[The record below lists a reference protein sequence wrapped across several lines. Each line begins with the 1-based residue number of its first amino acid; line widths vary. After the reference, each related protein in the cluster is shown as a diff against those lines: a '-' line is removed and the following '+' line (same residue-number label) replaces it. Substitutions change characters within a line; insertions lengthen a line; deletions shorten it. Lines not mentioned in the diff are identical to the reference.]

1 MPDIDNKDLQAI
13 LDINR
18 KISSIKDVKSILQD
32 ISNYAASLLNAEGAS
47 ILLMDKISG
56 GLKFVVAFGEN
67 SEDLYNIVV
76 PKGKGIAGLVA
87 ETGQYIIVND
97 TSKDDRFYHGVDDVT
112 EMETR
117 CLLAVPLM
125 HNDKAIGVIEVVNAE
140 NPDGFQ
146 ESDIKIISQFAI
158 QAAIAISN
166 ALLYKELQDSANEL
180 EYLFQ
185 ISNLSSHTYER
196 RELFD
201 KIVILLANA
210 FISNR
215 ISIMFINEES
225 GELYIESSV
234 GIPEEILPTI
244 NNSLK
249 NEKISSLVASSGK
262 VMFANDM
269 EENGIGKNKRFRYDK
284 PSFISVPIR
293 SKNIPI
299 GVINISEPQA
309 GMTYNDSMVQT
320 LQTIANQVGTA
331 YEANRSYKERIE
343 HEKIT
348 KELEIMRLLQQALL
362 ISKFKEYPNLTVFA
376 KMKAARIVGGDFYD
390 LFDLAPNKLGF
401 VIGDVSGKGLPASL
415 FMAISRSVIKAYSY
429 YIDEPAKL
437 LEYANKIIQDDSRV
451 GMFVTIFY
459 GVLNMETGVVEYSN
473 AGHNQQVV
481 YKIATGEFISLSSK
495 GIPLGVMTEEKFT
508 TNKIQ
513 LDSGDVLVTYTDGIV
528 EAVNEEGEEFG
539 DARLRSVIRSYAVN
553 NSATMVNA
561 IMREVEEF
569 AGDVAQWDDMTVLSF
584 KLS

>member
-185 ISNLSSHTYER
+185 ISNLSSNTYER

-234 GIPEEILPTI
+234 GIPEEVLPTI
-244 NNSLK
+244 NNSLRK
-249 NEKISSLVASSGK
+249 EKISSLVASSGK

-459 GVLNMETGVVEYSN
+459 GVLDMETGVVEYSN